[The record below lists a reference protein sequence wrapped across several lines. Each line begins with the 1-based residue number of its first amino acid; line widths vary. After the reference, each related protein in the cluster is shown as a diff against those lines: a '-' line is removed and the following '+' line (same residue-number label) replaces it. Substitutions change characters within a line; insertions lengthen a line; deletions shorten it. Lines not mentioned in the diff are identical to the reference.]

1 MKSFTSIILIIAAA
15 ALFFF
20 FTKPKLA
27 VLKATQL
34 EVEKLNVAR
43 ENAKNLETRINQL
56 IEVKNNI
63 SSADLQKIDKMLP
76 NNVENVKLIIDFDKM
91 LQAMVEERGTLNLYK
106 STDVTDTGV
115 KKISIENPKITP
127 GGLLETNFDSSR
139 LGVVSFSF
147 AVTLTYEDFLEFL
160 RRIEYS
166 TRILDVESIS
176 FSSATNKNTIRS
188 QAPLYTFN
196 VTLRTYWLKYIGNS
210 ASGSN

>member
-1 MKSFTSIILIIAAA
+1 MKSFTSIILIIAAII
-15 ALFFF
+15 LFVF

-27 VLKATQL
+27 ELKTTQV

-56 IEVKNNI
+56 IEVKN
-63 SSADLQKIDKMLP
+63 KITAQDIEKIEKMLP

-91 LQAMVEERGTLNLYK
+91 LQAMVEERGTLRLYK

-127 GGLLETNFDSSR
+127 GGLIETNFDSTK
-139 LGVVSFSF
+139 LGVVSFTFS
-147 AVTLTYEDFLEFL
+147 VSLTYEDFLEFL

-166 TRILDVESIS
+166 TRIMDIESIT
-176 FSSATNKNTIRS
+176 FSSPTDQSGGAN
-188 QAPLYTFN
+188 PVYTFN
-196 VTLRTYWLKYIGNS
+196 VSLKTYWLKYISDTPNGTI
-210 ASGSN
+210 